1 MNVTLCHTRTVS
13 GPEGS
18 AAVYERRQGAREKNC
33 ILVRGAPDHGFEVS
47 YGFAPIAPADIIVLP
62 VLCKGHPRPVNF
74 EQFLSLPRVGLQ
86 RQGVMN
92 TKLKEP

>member
-1 MNVTLCHTRTVS
+1 MNVALCHTRTVS

-18 AAVYERRQGAREKNC
+18 AAEYKRRQCAREKNC

-47 YGFAPIAPADIIVLP
+47 YGFAPVTPAGIIVLP
-62 VLCKGHPRPVNF
+62 VLCKRHTRPVNI
-74 EQFLSLPRVGLQ
+74 EQFLSLPRVGLH

>member
-1 MNVTLCHTRTVS
+1 MNITLCHTRTVS

-18 AAVYERRQGAREKNC
+18 AAKYERRQGAREKKPL
-33 ILVRGAPDHGFEVS
+33 LVSGAPGHGFEVS
-47 YGFAPIAPADIIVLP
+47 SGLVSVTPADIIVLP
-62 VLCKGHPRPVNF
+62 VRCKGQARPVNIK
-74 EQFLSLPRVGLQ
+74 QFFSLPRVGLQ